1 MIPTK
6 RLVMIPGPVPV
17 SQSVLSKLGSEV
29 KAHTDPEFIAEFQQL
44 LAELRSIMNC
54 DGIAFL
60 VAGSGTMAME
70 MAIANI
76 ANGKDKVLVCS
87 NGHFG
92 DRYISICKNR
102 GLDMTTL
109 EAEWGMS
116 VTLEEV
122 DRKLSEGKYTVA
134 VVTHVETSTGVE
146 LPLKEMAAMMK
157 EKHPEVLFVVD
168 GVAAGGGVEVDMS
181 WGIDVYFT
189 CTQKAFCCV
198 PGMSVTWT
206 GSRALKK
213 REEMGSIR
221 ESYIDYARWI
231 PVMTDTR
238 KYWGTPAVNNIS
250 ALKESVRIMLEE
262 GLEERYRRHR
272 EHARLIAEAMSA
284 IGFRILAK
292 EGYRSPTLSIFLY
305 PENMP
310 VDDAAFRAVCAAE
323 GSLVAA
329 CLGDY
334 AGKGF
339 RMGHMG
345 NLDKH
350 MLISGVAAIERA
362 AISCGLD
369 VEPGAALA
377 VMQRGLAGKY

>member
-1 MIPTK
+1 
-6 RLVMIPGPVPV
+6 
-17 SQSVLSKLGSEV
+17 
-29 KAHTDPEFIAEFQQL
+29 
-44 LAELRSIMNC
+44 
-54 DGIAFL
+54 
-60 VAGSGTMAME
+60 
-70 MAIANI
+70 
-76 ANGKDKVLVCS
+76 
-87 NGHFG
+87 
-92 DRYISICKNR
+92 
-102 GLDMTTL
+102 MTTL

-116 VTLEEV
+116 VTPEEV

>member
-6 RLVMIPGPVPV
+6 KMIMIPGPVPV

-29 KAHTDPEFIAEFQQL
+29 RAHTDPDFVAEFQGL
-44 LAELRSIMNC
+44 LAELRSIVNC
-54 DGIAFL
+54 EGIAFL

-76 ANGKDKVLVCS
+76 ADESDRVLICS

-92 DRYISICKNR
+92 DRYTSICKNR
-102 GLDMTTL
+102 GLDVTTL

-116 VTLEEV
+116 VSTEEV
-122 DRKLSEGKYTVA
+122 DRKLSEGGYTVA

-146 LPLKEMAAMMK
+146 LPLREMARMMK

-168 GVAAGGGVEVDMS
+168 GVAAGGGVEVDMT

-189 CTQKAFCCV
+189 CTQKALCCV
-198 PGMSVTWT
+198 PGMSVVWT

-231 PVMTDTR
+231 PVMTDTK

-250 ALKESVRIMLEE
+250 ALKESVRIILEE

-272 EHARLIAEAMSA
+272 EHACLIGEAMTA
-284 IGFRILAK
+284 IGFRILAG

-305 PENMP
+305 PEKMP
-310 VDDAAFRAVCAAE
+310 VDDASFRAACAEE
-323 GSLVAA
+323 GAIVAA

-350 MLISGVAAIERA
+350 MLISGIAAIERA

-369 VEPGAALA
+369 ASPGAALA
-377 VMQRGLAGKY
+377 VMQRGLAGK

>member
-17 SQSVLSKLGSEV
+17 SQSVLSRLGSEV

-60 VAGSGTMAME
+60 VAGSGTMALE

-76 ANGKDKVLVCS
+76 ANEKDKVLVCS

-116 VTLEEV
+116 VTPEEV

-345 NLDKH
+345 NPDKH